1 MDSRSREIASSNNPF
16 GILGSTF
23 SALRKETPYID
34 QGQEFLLDFIKGNK
48 KDAAGIGNPETSPVN
63 DSRVLNT
70 ITKGLDKI
78 NKAGIN
84 IGTSGVGINRQIN
97 PSGRLSGEIFANQPY
112 QGQFNY
118 GGAVNF
124 KIPF

>member
-1 MDSRSREIASSNNPF
+1 MDPRSREIASSNNPF
-16 GILGSTF
+16 GILGPTF
-23 SALRKETPYID
+23 NTLRKETPYID
-34 QGQEFLLDFIKGNK
+34 QGQEFLLNFIRGNRNNPTGTGNTGVSPE
-48 KDAAGIGNPETSPVN
+48 KDSQVLQ
-63 DSRVLNT
+63 RV
-70 ITKGLDKI
+70 TKGLDKI

-97 PSGRLSGEIFANQPY
+97 PGGILSGEVFANQPY

>member
-23 SALRKETPYID
+23 NVLRKETPYID

-70 ITKGLDKI
+70 VTKGLDKI

-97 PSGRLSGEIFANQPY
+97 PNGRLSGEIFANQPY

-118 GGAVNF
+118 GGAINF

>member
-48 KDAAGIGNPETSPVN
+48 NNPTGTGNTGVSPEKDSQI
-63 DSRVLNT
+63 LKT

>member
-34 QGQEFLLDFIKGNK
+34 QGQEFLLDFIRGNK
-48 KDAAGIGNPETSPVN
+48 NNPAGTGDIEELPVKDSQ
-63 DSRVLNT
+63 VLKT
-70 ITKGLDKI
+70 ITRGLDKI

>member
-1 MDSRSREIASSNNPF
+1 MESGSREIASSNNPF
-16 GILGSTF
+16 GVLGSTF
-23 SALRKETPYID
+23 NTLRNETPYID
-34 QGQEFLLDFIKGNK
+34 QGQKFLLDFIRGNRNNTTGTG
-48 KDAAGIGNPETSPVN
+48 DTEALPVE
-63 DSRVLNT
+63 DSRVLKT

-84 IGTSGVGINRQIN
+84 IGTSGIGINRQIN
-97 PSGRLSGEIFANQPY
+97 PGGRLSGEVFANQPY

>member
-1 MDSRSREIASSNNPF
+1 MDTRSREIASSNNPF
-16 GILGSTF
+16 AVLGSTF
-23 SALRKETPYID
+23 NTLRKETPYID
-34 QGQEFLLDFIKGNK
+34 QGQEFLLDFIRGNK
-48 KDAAGIGNPETSPVN
+48 NNPAGTGDIEKLPVKDSQ
-63 DSRVLNT
+63 VLKT
-70 ITKGLDKI
+70 ITRGLDKI

-118 GGAVNF
+118 GGAINF

>member
-16 GILGSTF
+16 GILD
-23 SALRKETPYID
+23 LRSVLYGRK
-34 QGQEFLLDFIKGNK
+34 LLILIRGKNLSIFIRGNK
-48 KDAAGIGNPETSPVN
+48 NTATGTGDTEALPVE
-63 DSRVLNT
+63 DSRVLKT
-70 ITKGLDKI
+70 ITMTDKI
-78 NKAGIN
+78 NKAGID

-97 PSGRLSGEIFANQPY
+97 PEVDYLEKFLQISLY